1 MLVIFAECHQSI
13 PMLVLIANMP
23 QFCRSHLSSCFY
35 SFFWSLRSRYFEIN
49 NIRKTQVSLSI
60 KKEANYTIYLYSLT
74 KSSSD
79 LIGGREGI
87 FKSKL
92 NKGGFMLGENVAWG
106 TKEMAEKYL
115 FGWVS

>member
-1 MLVIFAECHQSI
+1 
-13 PMLVLIANMP
+13 
-23 QFCRSHLSSCFY
+23 
-35 SFFWSLRSRYFEIN
+35 
-49 NIRKTQVSLSI
+49 
-60 KKEANYTIYLYSLT
+60 LT

-115 FGWVS
+115 LGWVS